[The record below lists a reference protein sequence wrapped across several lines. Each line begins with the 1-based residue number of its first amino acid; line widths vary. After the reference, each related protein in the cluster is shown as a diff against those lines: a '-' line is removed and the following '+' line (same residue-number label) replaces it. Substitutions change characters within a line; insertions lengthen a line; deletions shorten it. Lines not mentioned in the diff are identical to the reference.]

1 MVRKRFTI
9 MIHTHMW
16 NMFSNDFNK
25 FTKQYDNIHS
35 FLTDLWRTYMCI
47 NVLCALIKIFITY
60 NCVILLYIVYMWHKL
75 KGALI
80 WSMCGK
86 TLNIVLSKYVLV
98 HVTKCIYENYIRSI
112 ITAFCNMAYRLQ
124 VAKSAI

>member
-35 FLTDLWRTYMCI
+35 FLTDL
-47 NVLCALIKIFITY
+47 
-60 NCVILLYIVYMWHKL
+60 
-75 KGALI
+75 
-80 WSMCGK
+80 
-86 TLNIVLSKYVLV
+86 
-98 HVTKCIYENYIRSI
+98 
-112 ITAFCNMAYRLQ
+112 
-124 VAKSAI
+124 